1 VPVLGVMPW
10 LEVDLEDEDGVAL
23 QRGKYLRTGERAID
37 IAVVQ
42 LPHIS
47 NFTDFNALAAQPD
60 VRVHYVRSPQE
71 LHNTDFIILPGSK
84 NTLGDL
90 AWLQESGLA
99 QAVLQQ
105 HRQGVPVLGVCGG
118 YQMLGETI
126 VDEVESGLGTLPG
139 LGLLNT
145 VTHFAQNK
153 TTTLVA
159 ASVQGELP
167 GLLAGCGHLAC
178 TAMKSI
184 WVKPRCMMDVVRCCG
199 WKKRAEHRR
208 WCGQ

>member
-1 VPVLGVMPW
+1 LPW
-10 LEVDLEDEDGVAL
+10 CSC
-23 QRGKYLRTGERAID
+23 RT
-37 IAVVQ
+37 
-42 LPHIS
+42 

-71 LHNTDFIILPGSK
+71 LRNTDFVILPGSK

-159 ASVQGELP
+159 ASVQGAAWTAG
-167 GLLAGCGHLAC
+167 GLWASPARL
-178 TAMKSI
+178 
-184 WVKPRCMMDVVRCCG
+184 
-199 WKKRAEHRR
+199 
-208 WCGQ
+208 

>member
-1 VPVLGVMPW
+1 MPW

-84 NTLGDL
+84 NTLGSC
-90 AWLQESGLA
+90 WLQESGLA

-105 HRQGVPVLGVCGG
+105 NRRGVPVLGSV
-118 YQMLGETI
+118 
-126 VDEVESGLGTLPG
+126 V
-139 LGLLNT
+139 
-145 VTHFAQNK
+145 VTRCSAKPLSMRWN
-153 TTTLVA
+153 
-159 ASVQGELP
+159 QGWARCR
-167 GLLAGCGHLAC
+167 GWGS
-178 TAMKSI
+178 SI
-184 WVKPRCMMDVVRCCG
+184 PSLILRRTKPPPRWRPPC
-199 WKKRAEHRR
+199 RANFPDCWRAVGISPAR
-208 WCGQ
+208 L